1 MKPLAGFA
9 IALSIAGAGCATSP
23 EFHSQAAPDAPLAS
37 YRTYAWAF
45 DGPAPG
51 PASPLTS
58 QAIRDSLDRKLR
70 GGGLTPAPTAQ
81 ADMIVAYTLGARDR
95 VDVTDWGPV
104 APYYPGYG
112 RAYRYG
118 WAYPYRDVDVRT
130 VTEGSLALDIF
141 DAATRRP
148 AWHGIASQRIGS
160 GPLDPELIETATQGL
175 VDRFLEAR
183 AE

>member
-1 MKPLAGFA
+1 MKPLARFA
-9 IALSIAGAGCATSP
+9 IVISLACAGCATTP

-37 YRTYAWAF
+37 YRTYTWAF
-45 DGPAPG
+45 EGPAPG
-51 PASPLTS
+51 TSNPMTS

-70 GGGLTPAPTAQ
+70 DGGFSPAPAGQ
-81 ADMIVAYTLGARDR
+81 ADMIVAYTVGARDK
-95 VDVTDWGPV
+95 VDVTDWGPIG
-104 APYYPGYG
+104 PFYPGYG

-141 DAATRRP
+141 DAATQRP
-148 AWHGIASQRIGS
+148 AWHGIASQRLGS
-160 GPLDPELIETATQGL
+160 GSIDPELIEAATQGL